1 MFSPLGQK
9 YAVAVRSDGALLGP
23 PNLLGSAAATVPARP
38 GDVIL
43 LYGTGFGPTKPAAN
57 LSTIV
62 SGAPPTANTV
72 TATIGGVPAT
82 VQFAGL
88 VFAGDYQFNI
98 LVPNVPAGDNLIVLK
113 VAGLTTQIN
122 AFLAVQ

>member
-1 MFSPLGQK
+1 
-9 YAVAVRSDGALLGP
+9 
-23 PNLLGSAAATVPARP
+23 
-38 GDVIL
+38 
-43 LYGTGFGPTKPAAN
+43 
-57 LSTIV
+57 
-62 SGAPPTANTV
+62 
-72 TATIGGVPAT
+72 

-113 VAGLTTQIN
+113 VAGQTTQIN